1 LDKTLKNVKSNAIKP
16 GSPNTCQLFF
26 YSPKHNIMK
35 TIATVILLITS
46 VFFSGSLA
54 AQDWSLKFDAT
65 DDESYVDC
73 GHSESF
79 FPENVTFEVWFYVDE
94 FVPNGNYILATE
106 SWTEEAGPM
115 GYSIR
120 FYPDIGV
127 EFVLGLGE
135 NEWGIVSTGYDSLD
149 SLEWV
154 HFAGTFDGSLM
165 TVYLNG
171 EWMLDQAING
181 EILPSDQNLILGE
194 GATWMDRRFTGKMYD
209 LRIWDHARSQEEIA
223 ANMNTF
229 LEGDEEGLIAN
240 WKMDEGSGSTL
251 NDATGNF
258 PGSIHSGVS
267 WHQLNDDEETGI
279 PGASQSLHATFYP
292 NPSTD
297 VVMIKNQKNNATV
310 FSVYDL
316 TGRMIQNGTL
326 QPGVVKQFNVS
337 TLPNGIYFLHFNNNG
352 SNQTEKLIVK

>member
-1 LDKTLKNVKSNAIKP
+1 
-16 GSPNTCQLFF
+16 
-26 YSPKHNIMK
+26 MK
-35 TIATVILLITS
+35 TNATIILLIAS
-46 VFFSGSLA
+46 VFLTGTLA
-54 AQDWSLKFDAT
+54 AQNWSLKFDAT
-65 DDESYVDC
+65 DEESYVDC
-73 GHSESF
+73 GHSELF
-79 FPENVTFEVWFYVDE
+79 FPGEISFEVWFYVDE

-106 SWTEEAGPM
+106 GWTEETGPM
-115 GYSIR
+115 GFTVR

-135 NEWGIVSTGYDSLD
+135 DEWGVVSTGYNSLD

-154 HFAGTFDGSLM
+154 HFAGTYDGALM

-171 EWMLDQAING
+171 EWKLDQAVTGDIF
-181 EILPSDQNLILGE
+181 PSDQNLILGE
-194 GATWMDRRFTGKMYD
+194 GATWRDRRFTGKMYD

-258 PGSIHSGVS
+258 PGIIKSGVS
-267 WHQLNDDEETGI
+267 WFQLDDDETGI
-279 PGASQSLHATFYP
+279 PDVSESLHVTFYP
-292 NPSTD
+292 NPSSD
-297 VVMIKNQKNNATV
+297 VVLIENQKDSTTE

-326 QPGVVKQFNVS
+326 QPGEVKQINVS
-337 TLPNGIYFLHFNNNG
+337 TLPEGIYVLNFNNNG
-352 SNQTEKLIVK
+352 FAQTEKLIVK